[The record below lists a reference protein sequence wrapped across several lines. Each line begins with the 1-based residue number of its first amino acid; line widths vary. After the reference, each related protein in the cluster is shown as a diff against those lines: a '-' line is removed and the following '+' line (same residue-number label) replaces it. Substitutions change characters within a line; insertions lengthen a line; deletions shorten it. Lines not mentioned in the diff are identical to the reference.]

1 MIPHDS
7 WPKNQIIGNRSNIVT
22 ISIKTLKMVYNK
34 KSFKKVQS
42 HLSCRN
48 STVKKKNKNRLLQ
61 VRKNLGQCFRIIF
74 LFFNLIF
81 FACTGSWWQHVGSS
95 SLTRVEPRPLHW
107 EHRVL
112 ATGLPGKSPRIISNL
127 SAHCVPQLY
136 T

>member
-48 STVKKKNKNRLLQ
+48 STVKKKQKQTLMGTDSN
-61 VRKNLGQCFRIIF
+61 
-74 LFFNLIF
+74 
-81 FACTGSWWQHVGSS
+81 
-95 SLTRVEPRPLHW
+95 
-107 EHRVL
+107 
-112 ATGLPGKSPRIISNL
+112 IS
-127 SAHCVPQLY
+127 HD
-136 T
+136 

>member
-48 STVKKKNKNRLLQ
+48 STVKKKTKTDSY
-61 VRKNLGQCFRIIF
+61 KLGKIWANVSELFF
-74 LFFNLIF
+74 FFFNLIF
-81 FACTGSWWQHVGSS
+81 FAYTGSWWQHVGSS